1 MKHRTIIN
9 IFTGLALA
17 AAVAVIALI
26 SIILT
31 GKSHLYNAADRIVQ
45 EITVTVIKLMKL
57 LYLTESHMYIKRS
70 YKYSYIRNRWRR

>member
-45 EITVTVIKLMKL
+45 GLSLIHI
-57 LYLTESHMYIKRS
+57 
-70 YKYSYIRNRWRR
+70 

>member
-31 GKSHLYNAADRIVQ
+31 GKSHLYNAAD
-45 EITVTVIKLMKL
+45 
-57 LYLTESHMYIKRS
+57 LTESHMYIK
-70 YKYSYIRNRWRR
+70 KVL

>member
-45 EITVTVIKLMKL
+45 GNNCAVVFCIFFSAVFLFVFLFLVCVRIVFFLC
-57 LYLTESHMYIKRS
+57 R
-70 YKYSYIRNRWRR
+70 

>member
-31 GKSHLYNAADRIVQ
+31 GKSHLYNAQTVLFR
-45 EITVTVIKLMKL
+45 EITVTVVKLMKL
-57 LYLTESHMYIKRS
+57 LYLTESHMYIK
-70 YKYSYIRNRWRR
+70 KVL